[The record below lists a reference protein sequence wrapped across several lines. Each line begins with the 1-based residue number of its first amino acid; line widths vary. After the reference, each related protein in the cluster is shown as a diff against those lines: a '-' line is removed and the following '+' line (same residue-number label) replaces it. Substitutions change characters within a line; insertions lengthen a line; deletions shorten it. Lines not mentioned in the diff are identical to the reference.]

1 MPRFSRRMTAGLRM
15 PRFVREHAGIDHDLA
30 QRADVFFLDVAAED
44 QVGIG
49 VRVQRAVVLDLGFQL
64 SRSPAGIAEREDG
77 VLRLGALRD
86 RLQNIHRRGQANSV
100 VDLQRRILDEEIAR
114 MQHEAAAGLDRA
126 AFQHLHGLGVL
137 RQLDLIGLLDDV
149 ELHQQFGK
157 VDTAGPAVDDDA
169 HGAFGVMRA
178 ELDHLALEARHL
190 DSSTWQRVG
199 ISAVRLLAGSRSGA
213 VLMGGVAFHL
223 QPGWKTYWLTPG
235 DSGVPPRFDFSKSE
249 NIEAVTVLWPAPTK
263 FDDGAGGY
271 SLGYHDQVVL
281 PLRIVAKNADKPVTL
296 RADINYAVCEKL
308 CIPVEASAELAIAS
322 VASTEDSA
330 LFAALDTVPK
340 PANVGDPNP
349 LTIRDVKREGKS
361 TVLVDVAVP
370 DTRAVDL
377 FVEGPTPDW
386 ALPVP
391 KLLERSPPGVKRF
404 AFELE
409 GLPPGT
415 NPEGAALKLTLVGGD
430 RAYEFNINLD

>member
-1 MPRFSRRMTAGLRM
+1 MIVIVPM
-15 PRFVREHAGIDHDLA
+15 
-30 QRADVFFLDVAAED
+30 
-44 QVGIG
+44 
-49 VRVQRAVVLDLGFQL
+49 
-64 SRSPAGIAEREDG
+64 
-77 VLRLGALRD
+77 
-86 RLQNIHRRGQANSV
+86 
-100 VDLQRRILDEEIAR
+100 
-114 MQHEAAAGLDRA
+114 RA
-126 AFQHLHGLGVL
+126 ALGLAAT
-137 RQLDLIGLLDDV
+137 LLA
-149 ELHQQFGK
+149 LS
-157 VDTAGPAVDDDA
+157 
-169 HGAFGVMRA
+169 
-178 ELDHLALEARHL
+178 LALEARAQ
-190 DSSTWQRVG
+190 DASPWQRDG
-199 ISAVRLLAGSRSGA
+199 HSAVRLLAGSRSGA
-213 VLMGGVAFHL
+213 VLMGGIAFQL
-223 QPGWKTYWLTPG
+223 EPGWKTYWRTPG

-249 NIEAVTVLWPAPTK
+249 NIEAVTVLWPAPMK

-271 SLGYHDQVVL
+271 SLGYNNQVVL

-349 LTIRDVKREGKS
+349 LTIRDVKRDGKS

-370 DTRAVDL
+370 DTRPVDL

-391 KLLERSPPGVKRF
+391 KPLEHSPPGVKRF

-415 NPEGAALKLTLVGGD
+415 NPDGAALKLTLVGGD

>member
-1 MPRFSRRMTAGLRM
+1 MVVIVPMRTA
-15 PRFVREHAGIDHDLA
+15 
-30 QRADVFFLDVAAED
+30 
-44 QVGIG
+44 
-49 VRVQRAVVLDLGFQL
+49 LGF
-64 SRSPAGIAEREDG
+64 
-77 VLRLGALRD
+77 
-86 RLQNIHRRGQANSV
+86 
-100 VDLQRRILDEEIAR
+100 
-114 MQHEAAAGLDRA
+114 AAT
-126 AFQHLHGLGVL
+126 
-137 RQLDLIGLLDDV
+137 LLASSLV
-149 ELHQQFGK
+149 
-157 VDTAGPAVDDDA
+157 
-169 HGAFGVMRA
+169 
-178 ELDHLALEARHL
+178 LEARAQ
-190 DSSTWQRVG
+190 DSSPWQRDG
-199 ISAVRLLAGSRSGA
+199 HSAVRLLAGSRSGA
-213 VLMGGVAFHL
+213 VLMGGVAFQL
-223 QPGWKTYWLTPG
+223 QPGWKTYWRTPG

-349 LTIRDVKREGKS
+349 LTIRDVKRDGKS

-370 DTRAVDL
+370 DTRPVDL

-391 KLLERSPPGVKRF
+391 KPLEHSPPGVKRF

-409 GLPPGT
+409 GLPPGAK
-415 NPEGAALKLTLVGGD
+415 PDGAALKLTLVGGE
-430 RAYEFNINLD
+430 RAYEFNVNLK